1 MKFEFKNIEKK
12 DWNILLDW
20 RNDFFTKE
28 MSVNSNKVTKDE
40 HYEYLEKNQSNDNIN
55 QYVFIYNDLYVGTM
69 KTDNSKKKALL
80 YHIQLILNLEKKV
93 MEN

>member
-12 DWNILLDW
+12 DWDILLDW

-40 HYEYLEKNQSNDNIN
+40 HYEYLEKIN
-55 QYVFIYNDLYVGTM
+55 PMI
-69 KTDNSKKKALL
+69 
-80 YHIQLILNLEKKV
+80 I
-93 MEN
+93 